1 LENWIIVCKTKENC
15 TSLNDEK
22 IKNFIK
28 NHLDD
33 STMPGFGNFKKLHKE
48 LMQYA
53 LQMVSNAPKRQEFI
67 QRLISYLERTYSIVE
82 EMPAVEE
89 KELVAVASE
98 VEFKEIGLDELKDED
113 LFKEGN
119 T

>member
-1 LENWIIVCKTKENC
+1 
-15 TSLNDEK
+15 
-22 IKNFIK
+22 
-28 NHLDD
+28 
-33 STMPGFGNFKKLHKE
+33 
-48 LMQYA
+48 MQYA